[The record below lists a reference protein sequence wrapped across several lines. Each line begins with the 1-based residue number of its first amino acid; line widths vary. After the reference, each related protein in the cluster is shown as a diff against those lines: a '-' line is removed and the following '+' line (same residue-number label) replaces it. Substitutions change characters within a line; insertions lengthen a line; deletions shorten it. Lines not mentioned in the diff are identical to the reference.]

1 MQPAIDA
8 AALELMREFNK
19 SSGGSSRSSGEGKE
33 KEKEKEE
40 EKYFLAVPTV
50 YNTTQCYLRGATEK
64 LRGELEL
71 AAKEGFSWGGKL
83 VRGAY
88 IDSEN
93 KRADAAKVPSPCW
106 SSIGETHECYD
117 ACARIAVEEGV
128 FAWGGEVLLATV
140 SKEEEGGGGG
150 ERERERESE
159 GKEKNE
165 KRETN
170 EKKKNTKIT
179 KKNENILSAQQGL
192 REQSSRPPL
201 EAREG
206 AARRGR
212 FFFSRLLRAALR
224 DEVRV

>member
-150 ERERERESE
+150 EREITNFIVGIFKNKKTKTFFQHNKASVSKAVDLLSRLEREQPAGDAS
-159 GKEKNE
+159 
-165 KRETN
+165 
-170 EKKKNTKIT
+170 
-179 KKNENILSAQQGL
+179 
-192 REQSSRPPL
+192 SSRVSFGQL
-201 EAREG
+201 YGMR
-206 AARRGR
+206 
-212 FFFSRLLRAALR
+212 
-224 DEVRV
+224 

>member
-140 SKEEEGGGGG
+140 SKEEEGGGG
-150 ERERERESE
+150 RERERE
-159 GKEKNE
+159 KV
-165 KRETN
+165 R
-170 EKKKNTKIT
+170 EKKKTKRERPT
-179 KKNENILSAQQGL
+179 KKKKTRKSRKKTKTFFQHNKASVSKAVDLLSRL
-192 REQSSRPPL
+192 EREQPAGDASSSRVSFGQL
-201 EAREG
+201 YGMR
-206 AARRGR
+206 
-212 FFFSRLLRAALR
+212 
-224 DEVRV
+224 

>member
-128 FAWGGEVLLATV
+128 FAWG
-140 SKEEEGGGGG
+140 
-150 ERERERESE
+150 
-159 GKEKNE
+159 EKV
-165 KRETN
+165 R
-170 EKKKNTKIT
+170 EKKKTKRERPT
-179 KKNENILSAQQGL
+179 KKKKTRKSRKKTKTFFQHNKASVSKAVDLLSRL
-192 REQSSRPPL
+192 EREQPAGDASSSRVSFGQL
-201 EAREG
+201 YGMR
-206 AARRGR
+206 
-212 FFFSRLLRAALR
+212 
-224 DEVRV
+224 

>member
-140 SKEEEGGGGG
+140 SKEEEGGGG

-170 EKKKNTKIT
+170 EKKKNTKIS